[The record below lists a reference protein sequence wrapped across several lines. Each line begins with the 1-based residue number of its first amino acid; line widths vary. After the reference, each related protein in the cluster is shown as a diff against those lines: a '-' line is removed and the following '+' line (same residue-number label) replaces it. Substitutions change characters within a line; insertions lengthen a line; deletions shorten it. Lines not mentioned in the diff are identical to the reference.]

1 LVVLHGWGAKAQD
14 LVPFASLL
22 QLPEYQFLFPNA
34 PFPHYQA
41 PGGRAWYALEK
52 QDYEGITES
61 RQQLR
66 DWMLSLEER
75 TGVPLSQTMMAGF
88 SQGGAMT
95 LDIGTSLPLMGLCSL
110 SGYLHGIRELQSPI
124 PPILL
129 VHGRQ
134 DRVVPLSLAQKAR
147 NELEQLGATV
157 EYHEFE
163 MGHEVSPVVLGL
175 MQQFIRSHDTE

>member
-1 LVVLHGWGAKAQD
+1 MVLHGWGANARD

-22 QLPEYQFLFPNA
+22 QLPEYQLLFPNA

-66 DWMLSLEER
+66 DWMLSLEAS

-110 SGYLHGIRELQSPI
+110 SGYLHGIPEAQSPL
-124 PPILL
+124 PPVLL

-134 DRVVPLSLAQKAR
+134 DGVVPLRLAQKAR
-147 NELEQLGATV
+147 DELEQLGATV

-163 MGHEVSPVVLGL
+163 MGHEVTPVVLGL
-175 MQQFIRSHDTE
+175 MQQFIRTRATA